1 MREWRGEDN
10 HEAEPSTASPE
21 RTNQLVASTY
31 SAPKNL
37 RKRWQKGHGDR
48 GSEAAGRIRMRPG
61 STVTTSPTHGRK
73 RFVFISYSASKI
85 EKREKI
91 DKQERSGLRLAD

>member
-37 RKRWQKGHGDR
+37 RKRWQKGDGDR
-48 GSEAAGRIRMRPG
+48 ESEAAGRIRMSLG
-61 STVTTSPTHGRK
+61 STVTTAPIGVLS
-73 RFVFISYSASKI
+73 IAI
-85 EKREKI
+85 
-91 DKQERSGLRLAD
+91 QQSGWDTAKVSGSD